1 MCSPATAFFFGII
14 ALFFQFCTLPSALA
28 LVPLAQGL
36 SNVDSEWAQ
45 LLPGSID
52 SLGRETDGEKEE
64 VVTNTHQVCC
74 TVYEPLIEKV
84 YLACEG
90 GRSSLYY
97 DFSFFHS
104 PIHFTYLPSTPTY
117 FFSHVYLE
125 VKKREQTNLESKT
138 DHEISS
144 HCSCTRIHLRRHL
157 IWMPQTRF
165 WDWDRK
171 QTNSS
176 YHT

>member
-14 ALFFQFCTLPSALA
+14 ALFFQFCTFPSALA

-36 SNVDSEWAQ
+36 SNVDSVWAQ

-52 SLGRETDGEKEE
+52 SLGRENDGEKEE

-97 DFSFFHS
+97 DFFVFSFSH
-104 PIHFTYLPSTPTY
+104 PLYLPTIYTYLFLLACISG
-117 FFSHVYLE
+117 SE
-125 VKKREQTNLESKT
+125 EKGTNQL
-138 DHEISS
+138 
-144 HCSCTRIHLRRHL
+144 RI
-157 IWMPQTRF
+157 Q
-165 WDWDRK
+165 
-171 QTNSS
+171 N
-176 YHT
+176 